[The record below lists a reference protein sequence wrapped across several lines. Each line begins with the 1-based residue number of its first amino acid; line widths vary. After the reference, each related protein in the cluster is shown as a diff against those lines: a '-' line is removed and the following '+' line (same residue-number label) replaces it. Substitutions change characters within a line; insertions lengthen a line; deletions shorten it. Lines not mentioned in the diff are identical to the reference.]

1 MYRIDAALAISLII
15 GTALQVLMFVS
26 SLILRHKSN
35 IALDKAQEM
44 TEQANGIA
52 ADAERIHG
60 GAMMCLEMSN
70 ELFYCHTSDERANI
84 VIKWMPKLQESGI
97 DVTDIFKSIN
107 N

>member
-15 GTALQVLMFVS
+15 WTALQVLMFVS

-70 ELFYCHTSDERANI
+70 VLPHKRRAGQHSHQMDAETLG
-84 VIKWMPKLQESGI
+84 VRHRR
-97 DVTDIFKSIN
+97 DRYF
-107 N
+107 